1 MATEGGF
8 APERALVQSDGDTS
22 GAGAF
27 IELEIDRGRLQAIV
41 DEAGV
46 VLMRTA
52 FSTIVR
58 ESKDFTCAILTIDGG
73 TVVQSAQ
80 SIPAFLGTITHTA
93 REILTQYSLAEWK
106 PGDIIGTNDPWLGT
120 GHLFD
125 LTLFAPVFVDGKIVA
140 LAGVVAHLPD
150 VGGRGRDAA
159 AAEIFEEGLR
169 VPPIRFASNQGLDV
183 ALSRLIQANVRLPEQ
198 VMGDISALLNSLGK
212 IAERLASLCAEIT
225 IERFHYTCRELAK
238 RTEAY
243 MRNAI
248 LTIPDGTY
256 QSILAAERIGHL
268 SFTVKLHVTI
278 EGDRVL
284 VDFAGSS
291 PQVPAGVNV
300 ALSFTTAYTV
310 YGLKCLLA
318 PALPLNEGIFAPIQ
332 VIAPAGSIVN
342 SRFPAAG
349 SARSSVGHFIPTLL
363 FDALAEVVPHD
374 CIAECGAPRPLLNLR
389 GTDTDRGA
397 FSPLIIAAGGF
408 GARSTK
414 DGPSCL
420 AFPTN
425 TECAPIEM
433 IEATAP
439 VLFREK
445 ELITDSGG
453 AGLFRGGLGQ
463 RVVVECL
470 ADHAE
475 AFVRAQRLRRPA
487 KGILGG
493 RPGGLAAIIVN
504 GKAVYSP
511 LRKIRLRK
519 GDTIA
524 IHSPGGGGYGTPTS
538 RARDL
543 VTEDV
548 QNGYVSSEKA
558 VALYGA
564 QLEKGA
570 VKEGVG
576 DD

>member
-1 MATEGGF
+1 MTSHDGLAAGSTS
-8 APERALVQSDGDTS
+8 VQSDGA
-22 GAGAF
+22 AGGLDAF

-58 ESKDFTCAILTIDGG
+58 ESKDFTCAILTTDGA

-80 SIPAFLGTITHTA
+80 SIPAFLGSITHTA
-93 REILTQYSLAEWK
+93 REILAQFPLAEWT
-106 PGDIIGTNDPWLGT
+106 PGDVLGTNDPWMGT

-125 LTLFAPVFVDGKIVA
+125 LTLFAPVLVDGKIAA

-169 VPPIRFASNQGLDV
+169 LPPMRFASTQGLDAV
-183 ALSRLIQANVRLPEQ
+183 VSRLIEANVRLPEQ
-198 VMGDISALLNSLGK
+198 VMGDISALLNSLGT
-212 IAERLASLCAEIT
+212 ITERLAGLCGEIT
-225 IERFHYTCRELAK
+225 VGRFHHTCRELAT

-243 MRNAI
+243 MRSAI
-248 LTIPDGTY
+248 LAIPDGTY
-256 QSILAAERIGHL
+256 RSVLAAERVGHL
-268 SFTVKLHVTI
+268 SFTVKVCVTV
-278 EGDRVL
+278 EGDRIL

-318 PALPLNEGIFAPIQ
+318 PALPLNEGIFAPIK
-332 VIAPAGSIVN
+332 VVATEGSIVN
-342 SRFPAAG
+342 SKFPAAG

-363 FDALAEVVPHD
+363 FDALAEIVPHD
-374 CIAECGAPRPLLNLR
+374 CIAECGAPRPIMNLR
-389 GTDTDRGA
+389 GTDRERGM

-408 GARSTK
+408 GARATK

-445 ELITDSGG
+445 ELIIDSGG

-487 KGILGG
+487 RGILGG
-493 RPGGLAAIIVN
+493 RPGGLAAIVVN

-511 LRKIRLRK
+511 LRKIHLRR

-524 IHSPGGGGYGTPTS
+524 IHSPGGGGYGPPTS

-543 VTEDV
+543 VEEDV
-548 QNGYVSSEKA
+548 HNGYVSSEKA
-558 VALYGA
+558 AALYGA
-564 QLEKGA
+564 QPETGA
-570 VKEGVG
+570 VKEGG
-576 DD
+576 RQ